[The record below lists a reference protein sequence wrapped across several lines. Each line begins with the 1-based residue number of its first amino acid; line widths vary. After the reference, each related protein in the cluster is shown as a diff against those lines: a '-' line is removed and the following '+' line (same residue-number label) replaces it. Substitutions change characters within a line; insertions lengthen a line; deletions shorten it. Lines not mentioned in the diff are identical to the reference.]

1 MYPILFTY
9 LGFVVAALIL
19 SWAVFE
25 ISRRYFRHRRGETKS
40 PNTWVKLEPTFQSD
54 VEEPLQDGDSGE
66 EEEDAQG
73 ANIHIRAQ
81 HNGHHSESKKLL

>member
-19 SWAVFE
+19 GWAVFE
-25 ISRRYFRHRRGETKS
+25 ISRRYFRQRSGETKS
-40 PNTWVKLEPTFQSD
+40 SNTWVKLDPTFESD
-54 VEEPLQDGDSGE
+54 VEKPLQDEDSDE
-66 EEEDAQG
+66 EEENIPG

>member
-19 SWAVFE
+19 GWAVFE
-25 ISRRYFRHRRGETKS
+25 ISRRYFRQRRGETRS
-40 PNTWVKLEPTFQSD
+40 PNTWVKLEPTFESD
-54 VEEPLQDGDSGE
+54 VEKPLQDEDADE
-66 EEEDAQG
+66 EEEATQG
-73 ANIHIRAQ
+73 AHIRIRAQ